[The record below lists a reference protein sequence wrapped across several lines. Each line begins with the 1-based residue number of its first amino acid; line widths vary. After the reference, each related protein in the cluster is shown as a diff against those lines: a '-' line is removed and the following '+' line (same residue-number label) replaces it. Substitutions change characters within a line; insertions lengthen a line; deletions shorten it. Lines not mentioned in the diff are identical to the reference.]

1 MTGLEYV
8 IDVAN
13 AGKHTLFPRWPATYP
28 SVRQLPKRSGGG
40 VNHESIKKASKG
52 LLLALKQGS
61 VLGSRELCV
70 QHSLE
75 NFSKA
80 VTHVQTI
87 SPCPSCHLQV
97 SAHINCFITDE
108 GTSER
113 QCSVRLLAH

>member
-80 VTHVQTI
+80 VRHVQTI
-87 SPCPSCHLQV
+87 SPCPSHATCKFRRHQLF
-97 SAHINCFITDE
+97 HHRRGHE
-108 GTSER
+108 
-113 QCSVRLLAH
+113 